1 MTSPEYQRPA
11 PGEFAE
17 FFAGYVAMVPQGNLL
32 EILEQSGRDLV
43 TMLRGVPEA
52 RGDFAYAPGKWTL
65 KEVIG
70 HVSDTERVFS
80 YRAVRIARGDT
91 VALPGF
97 DENAWVPNSGAAQRT
112 LGDLL
117 DEFEAVRAAS
127 VALFR
132 SLPREAVARRG
143 TASNREITV
152 RAIAYITAGHPLHH
166 ARIIREKYLG

>member
-1 MTSPEYQRPA
+1 MTSPAYQRPA

-17 FFAGYVAMVPQGNLL
+17 FYAGYIAMVPDGDLVATL
-32 EILEQSGRDLV
+32 ERTGRELV
-43 TMLRGVPEA
+43 TMLRGVPEP

-70 HVSDTERVFS
+70 HLSDAERVFG

-97 DENAWVPNSGAAQRT
+97 DENAWVPMSGAGKRT
-112 LGDLL
+112 MRDLI
-117 DEFEAVRAAS
+117 DEFEAIRAAS

-132 SLPREAVARRG
+132 SLTPEAVARRG
-143 TASNREITV
+143 TASNKEITV
-152 RAIAYITAGHPLHH
+152 RAIAWITAGHPLHH
-166 ARIIREKYLG
+166 GRIIREKYLG